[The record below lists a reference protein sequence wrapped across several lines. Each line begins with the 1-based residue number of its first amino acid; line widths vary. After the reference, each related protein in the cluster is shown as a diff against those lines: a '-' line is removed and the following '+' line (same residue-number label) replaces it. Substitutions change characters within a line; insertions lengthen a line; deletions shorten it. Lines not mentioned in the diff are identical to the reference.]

1 MFRTLFAIA
10 LRHLFGRKRQTFTT
24 ITGVAVSTMVLI
36 TTISL
41 TRGLLDSFVETIVD
55 VAPHITIKGEPVDP
69 LPVDLLSDPQVSR
82 YAFVDENVQ
91 KEERKEVRNYRQIL
105 LDILSSGSYAEEVV
119 AASPYVESRVIV
131 IKGNT
136 SQPIL
141 MKGVMIEQ
149 ENAISGIGERL
160 GTGDLAFFEK
170 TPNALLVGRTVA
182 MDLGLELHDEVTV
195 VPVSGPARQC
205 KVAGIFFSGVNA
217 VDNTVF
223 VSLKFGQLLESMP
236 ADKVTGIGL
245 RVRDPLANEQ
255 LAAELERVTGY
266 ICATWQEENASVLS
280 LFNRIGYIVFSLVAF
295 VGVVSGFGVAN
306 ILVTTVFE
314 KSRDIA
320 IMKSCGFPA
329 GALVGMFILEG
340 FIVGFA
346 GALAGG
352 VLATGSINILANI
365 PVEASQG
372 PLTKTGFS
380 MSWNPFYFL
389 FVIFL
394 TVLISTIAATIPS
407 TRAAKLEPV
416 QVLRDS
422 SL

>member
-1 MFRTLFAIA
+1 MFRTLLAIA
-10 LRHLFGRKRQTFTT
+10 LRHLFGRKRQTLTT
-24 ITGVAVSTMVLI
+24 IAGVAVSTMVLI

-55 VAPHITIKGEPVDP
+55 VAPHVTIKGEPVKA
-69 LPVDLLSDPQVSR
+69 LPVDLLSDPDSLR
-82 YAFVDENVQ
+82 HAFVDENIQ

-105 LDILSSGSYAEEVV
+105 SVLDTERYEADVV
-119 AASPYVESRVIV
+119 AVSPYVTSRVIV
-131 IKGNT
+131 IKGNKN
-136 SQPIL
+136 QPIS
-141 MKGVMIEQ
+141 MKGVMIEE
-149 ENAISGIGERL
+149 ENAISSIGDRL
-160 GTGDLAFFEK
+160 TAGDIELFEK
-170 TPNALLVGRTVA
+170 TPNALLVGRSVA
-182 MDLGLELHDEVTV
+182 ADMGLELHDEVTV
-195 VPVSGPARQC
+195 VPASGPTRQS

-223 VSLKFGQLLESMP
+223 VSLKFGQILENLP
-236 ADKVTGIGL
+236 ADKVSGIGL
-245 RVRDPLANEQ
+245 KVVDPFKNARLSG
-255 LAAELERVTGY
+255 ELERVTGY
-266 ICATWQEENASVLS
+266 TCVTWQEENASVLS

-320 IMKSCGFPA
+320 IMKSYGFSA
-329 GALVGMFILEG
+329 GALVAMFILEG
-340 FIVGFA
+340 LFVGFA

-352 VLATGSINILANI
+352 VLATGSINLLANI

-407 TRAAKLEPV
+407 MRAAKLEPV
-416 QVLRDS
+416 EVLRDS